1 MVWDRLHGFTGDA
14 VCLVLASTQYAE
26 SDYVR
31 DWNEF
36 LRLTSGGSQ

>member
-1 MVWDRLHGFTGDA
+1 VWDRLHGFTSDA

-31 DWNEF
+31 NWSEF
-36 LRLTSGGSQ
+36 LRLTENPAQ